1 MFQISHVDVR
11 NRASLNWPYSGH
23 RTTMSVIEPGK
34 TGLIPDIHFVMKMMS
49 GIGPVLSGIGAA
61 MTGLRPMMS
70 GIGPAMSGTGPVM
83 SGIRPKN
90 LITSRTSHIDVRNRA
105 SSSWRYYGHQAGH
118 VPDMKKGR
126 LGYLIQYI
134 QNHIEGFER
143 LISS

>member
-1 MFQISHVDVR
+1 
-11 NRASLNWPYSGH
+11 
-23 RTTMSVIEPGK
+23 
-34 TGLIPDIHFVMKMMS
+34 MS
-49 GIGPVLSGIGAA
+49 GTWLVMSAIWPV
-61 MTGLRPMMS
+61 MS